1 MWQVPALAEFRSVSG
16 VSLPSC
22 TTKLATSPV
31 GLPLNEFSS
40 ATAKRYLRSLESMT
54 QSTLSTLA
62 ATPAGARS
70 AVTGSQSKARIPSG
84 VLEPTKT
91 RWRAVAARLGNAA
104 AARVAA
110 EAVFTNS
117 RRERFFMVQA
127 IIADGG
133 GGAPVL
139 EECLR

>member
-22 TTKLATSPV
+22 SAKLATSPV

-40 ATAKRYLRSLESMT
+40 AAAKRYLRSLERMT

-62 ATPAGARS
+62 ATPAGARP
-70 AVTGSQSKARIPSG
+70 AAAGSQSKARIPSG
-84 VLEPTKT
+84 VLEATKT
-91 RWRAVAARLGNAA
+91 RWRAGAAEPGNVAA

-110 EAVFTNS
+110 EAVFTN
-117 RRERFFMVQA
+117 
-127 IIADGG
+127 
-133 GGAPVL
+133 
-139 EECLR
+139 